1 MLIRS
6 KQLKHNFQLKART
19 KLKQTH
25 SLQHLIKMFMMMAF
39 SQKKMV
45 VSNLKL
51 RQSIFSQRT
60 LIYHY
65 VILIVEIR
73 NENHFKFNVDVE
85 VRPLT

>member
-1 MLIRS
+1 
-6 KQLKHNFQLKART
+6 
-19 KLKQTH
+19 
-25 SLQHLIKMFMMMAF
+25 MAF
-39 SQKKMV
+39 RQKKMV